1 MQAATR
7 AIFTDRSGE
16 PYIGKIDEV
25 YEPLPTEVLV
35 KVEFSGINPADLG
48 HARFLG
54 LNNTVA
60 GYDFSGTVI
69 KAGTSK
75 SNQFQP
81 GDRVLGF
88 AAPASDKPKQ
98 YGVHQEYHCARH
110 FIYHVPPSMPMEDAG
125 SLMVV
130 THTAADAL
138 FNQLQLSFENEI
150 QPLLV
155 WGGSSAVGCA
165 IIQLAKKAGCY
176 PILTTASPKNHAKLL
191 EIGATE
197 CFDYRDPNVVQN
209 IQSALKKYTTKPL
222 KRVVDS
228 VVSRGQPSSISLCEA
243 CVDDPS
249 DALFTCPLP
258 PTSDAKQ
265 HWNRIFA
272 CRNVDINFKLPNGT
286 VLKHEAD
293 QSMQA
298 KIDQA
303 TSWAIS
309 NYGNGYCMPN
319 VVVVKGG
326 EEGVRAMLDVSAGK
340 ASMQKFVIEH
350 PI

>member
-7 AIFTDRSGE
+7 AIFTDHNGE
-16 PYIGKIDEV
+16 PYIGTVDES

-48 HARFLG
+48 HARVGF
-54 LNNTVA
+54 NNTVA
-60 GYDFSGTVI
+60 GYDFSGIVI
-69 KAGTSK
+69 KAGTAK
-75 SNQFQP
+75 EGQFQP

-88 AAPASDKPKQ
+88 AAPALDKPNQ
-98 YGVHQEYHCARH
+98 YGVHQELHCARH
-110 FIYHVPPSMPMEDAG
+110 FVYHVPPSMPMEDAAC
-125 SLMVV
+125 LMVV

-138 FNQLQLSFENEI
+138 FNQLQLSFEDES

-155 WGGSSAVGCA
+155 WGGSSAVGSA

-197 CFDYRDPNVVQN
+197 CFDYNDPKVVQK
-209 IQSALKKYTTKPL
+209 ILSALTRYTTKPL

-228 VVSRGQPSSISLCEA
+228 VVSRGQPSSTSLCEA
-243 CVDDPS
+243 CVNDS
-249 DALFTCPLP
+249 TDALFTSPIP
-258 PTSDAKQ
+258 AASDAKN
-265 HWNRIFA
+265 HWSRTFA
-272 CRNVDINFKLPNGT
+272 CRNVDVDFKLPNGI
-286 VLKHEAD
+286 VLKHTPN
-293 QSMQA
+293 QPMQD

-309 NYGNGYCMPN
+309 NYGQGYRMPN

-326 EEGVRAMLDVSAGK
+326 EEGIRAMLDVSAGK
-340 ASMQKFVIEH
+340 VSMQKFVIEH